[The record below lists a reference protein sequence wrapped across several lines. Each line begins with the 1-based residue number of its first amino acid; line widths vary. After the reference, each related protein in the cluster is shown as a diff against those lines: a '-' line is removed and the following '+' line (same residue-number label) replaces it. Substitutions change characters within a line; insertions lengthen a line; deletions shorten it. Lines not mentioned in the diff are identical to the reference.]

1 MDRVQQWLED
11 DSDWFSKNR
20 ELLDMVFDCFMRD
33 GEWPKVATL
42 RRQLFQQGTKGID
55 VEAVANSK
63 PAIPAQ
69 LTMAIQERITLGA
82 RHLRHMPKA
91 TTLLDLLVHLTNE
104 AVRAYQN
111 DGEAPSVHYDN
122 PDFFKFDSTTIIRL
136 LPFITAD
143 YPNPVGGG
151 NYGEEWSLFVNEALI
166 LEFEEVTSPSDYVDR
181 QTAIV
186 RKWVERMIP
195 MAKTNAPSEGDPK
208 SSLLREQVRAANEG
222 APEDIT
228 TWKERSATALRV
240 ALGQGH
246 PLVSSFA
253 KIKYSPVVTFSG
265 TTTEDY
271 AAARR
276 SGVKRGIAILD
287 SALLELGM
295 RETDGQSVAPENAVE
310 SLSGVVFI
318 VHGHDTNSLVDVA
331 HTISRLTGEDPVI
344 LHEQPNRGQTIIE
357 KFERHATD
365 AGFVVVLATADDL
378 GRAKDAT
385 DLNPRARQ
393 NVVFE
398 LGYFIGALGRPKV
411 AVLYDEGVEL
421 PSDMAGVVYIPNDS
435 AGGWRLTLAREMRAA
450 GLHADSNRI

>member
-1 MDRVQQWLED
+1 
-11 DSDWFSKNR
+11 
-20 ELLDMVFDCFMRD
+20 
-33 GEWPKVATL
+33 
-42 RRQLFQQGTKGID
+42 
-55 VEAVANSK
+55 
-63 PAIPAQ
+63 
-69 LTMAIQERITLGA
+69 
-82 RHLRHMPKA
+82 
-91 TTLLDLLVHLTNE
+91 
-104 AVRAYQN
+104 
-111 DGEAPSVHYDN
+111 
-122 PDFFKFDSTTIIRL
+122 
-136 LPFITAD
+136 
-143 YPNPVGGG
+143 
-151 NYGEEWSLFVNEALI
+151 
-166 LEFEEVTSPSDYVDR
+166 
-181 QTAIV
+181 
-186 RKWVERMIP
+186 
-195 MAKTNAPSEGDPK
+195 
-208 SSLLREQVRAANEG
+208 
-222 APEDIT
+222 
-228 TWKERSATALRV
+228 
-240 ALGQGH
+240 
-246 PLVSSFA
+246 
-253 KIKYSPVVTFSG
+253 
-265 TTTEDY
+265 
-271 AAARR
+271 
-276 SGVKRGIAILD
+276 VKRGIAILD